1 MAHQSDHNQEHLG
14 RHKTAAM
21 TSQEIAAA
29 MQRVESVLKR
39 RPEVGLHG
47 DAPAIA
53 RWESGTRVVSSHD
66 NGTQLATDIP
76 AELGGSGEQVTPG
89 WLVRAGLASC
99 LATRIAMGAAA
110 AGFELAMLEVM
121 ASSRSDARGLL
132 GIPEAS
138 GAPVC
143 AGPRDVQILVRIA
156 APGVPPER
164 LRILIEESNR
174 CSPVSAALR
183 DAVPITLSIKMDGG

>member
-1 MAHQSDHNQEHLG
+1 MIGMA
-14 RHKTAAM
+14 
-21 TSQEIAAA
+21 SQEIAAA

-39 RPEVGLHG
+39 RPEVGLHD

-53 RWESGTRVVSSHD
+53 RWESGVRVVSSHA
-66 NGTQLATDIP
+66 NGTQLLTDMP
-76 AELGGSGEQVTPG
+76 TELGGSGEQVTPG

-99 LATRIAMGAAA
+99 LATRIVMGAAA
-110 AGFELAMLEVM
+110 AGFELAMLEVS

-132 GIPEAS
+132 GMPEPS
-138 GAPVC
+138 GTPVC
-143 AGPRDVQILVRIA
+143 AGPRDMRVLVRIA
-156 APGVPPER
+156 APGVSPER

-183 DAVPITLSIKMDGG
+183 DAAPITLSIEMDGG